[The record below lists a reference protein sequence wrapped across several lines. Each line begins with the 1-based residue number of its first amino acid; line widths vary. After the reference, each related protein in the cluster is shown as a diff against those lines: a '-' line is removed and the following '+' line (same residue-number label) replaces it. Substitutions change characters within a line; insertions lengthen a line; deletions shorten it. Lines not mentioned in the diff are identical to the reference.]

1 MGLDM
6 YIYKKRY
13 IWDDKEKKALKIS
26 GIKNINTKNVCE
38 IKEEVGYWR
47 KMNAIHKWFVDNVQ
61 EGNDDCKEY
70 YVTIED
76 LEKLLG
82 VIETILKSKARCV
95 IAEELL
101 PNESGFFFG
110 STEYD
115 EYYFEDLKETVKG
128 LKTIIKDNTNSGWE
142 FYYNSSW

>member
-6 YIYKKRY
+6 YLDRKKY
-13 IWDDKEKKALKIS
+13 IWDKEKDNLKIS
-26 GIKNINTKNVCE
+26 GVEGVKANKVKYIT
-38 IKEEVGYWR
+38 EEVMYWR
-47 KMNAIHKWFVDNVQ
+47 KANAIHKWFVDNVQ

>member
-6 YIYKKRY
+6 YLDKRKY
-13 IWDDKEKKALKIS
+13 IWTNDRDKLKIS
-26 GIKNINTKNVCE
+26 GVDGVKSKKVKYIT
-38 IKEEVGYWR
+38 EEVMYWR
-47 KMNAIHKWFVDNVQ
+47 KANAIHKWFVDNVQ